1 MIKNRLRFLR
11 IFSVPALLLAVFV
24 VSAAQKAPAK
34 LEPTRSM
41 ATIARVA
48 TYLLVNNHFSQRSID
63 EKLSEQLFQEY
74 FKTLD
79 PSHMFFTRNDLK
91 QFEPVKFEL
100 GNQIRHGNI
109 QFAFDVFKLF
119 LTRLDE
125 YEKFT
130 GDYLKTDPSL
140 NTDETYEVNRSKA
153 AWPADRQ
160 ELESLWKKKI
170 RNDLILLELLD
181 RSKKEKE
188 KELASGEKTGPAAEK
203 RAVSETEKKPAVRR
217 PPEKTPLERTQYR
230 ISRFLQY
237 YRQMEAI
244 DILEMYLSTL
254 TQIYDP
260 HSQYMSPRSE
270 EDFTISMKLSLV
282 GIGALLSS
290 EEGYTKIV
298 KVIPGGPA
306 ERDGRLKSEDRIIA
320 VAQENEDPVD
330 ILDMPLSKVVN
341 LIRGKEKTKVT
352 LTILEGSKGSS
363 AVPVNITLVRDKVQ
377 LKESEA
383 SGKLHE
389 IRTRSGRKRV
399 AVLTLPSFYIDF
411 AAAYRGDENFRSSTR
426 DIADLIRK
434 FSKEAPLDGVV
445 IDLRSNGGG
454 SLLEAVTLT
463 GLFIKEGPVV
473 QVCDQR
479 GRKIDEDR
487 DGGEIV
493 YDGPL
498 AVLTNRFSASA
509 AEIFAGA
516 IKDYQRGIILGDSKT
531 HGKGTVQTIVELD
544 RYTSFWGR
552 KTPSGSLK
560 LTNAKFYRINGAS
573 TQLRGITPDII
584 FPSFTDAMEIGE
596 DKLDHA
602 LKWDTIQST
611 TYTVHDPRLP
621 SLIPILRERAMA
633 RVEESP
639 DFKLLRRDI
648 DIFRRIRDR
657 KTVPLNLEVR
667 WKEYLAEKKLEDEQ
681 DKLLRLNSDD
691 VRKKKNTARDL
702 YLDETLNVMGDWID
716 LNAKGAGKKFPPVV
730 GKAGRK

>member
-1 MIKNRLRFLR
+1 MNKNGSRFLR
-11 IFSVPALLLAVFV
+11 IFIVPALLLAVFA

-41 ATIARVA
+41 STIARVT
-48 TYLLVNNHFSQRSID
+48 TYLLVNNHFSQRRID
-63 EKLSEQLFQEY
+63 EKLSEQLFVEY

-91 QFEPVKFEL
+91 RFEPVKSRL
-100 GNQIRHGNI
+100 GNQLRHGNV

-119 LTRLDE
+119 LNRLDE

-130 GDYLKTDPSL
+130 ADYLKTDPSL

-153 AWPADRQ
+153 PWPANRR

-181 RSKKEKE
+181 RSKKET
-188 KELASGEKTGPAAEK
+188 ELASAGKPGPAAP
-203 RAVSETEKKPAVRR
+203 AVPASDAEKKPAVRR
-217 PPEKTPLERTQYR
+217 PPEKSPLERTQYR

-237 YRQMEAI
+237 YRKMEAI
-244 DILEMYLSTL
+244 DVLEMYLSTL

-290 EEGYTKIV
+290 EDGYTKIV

-330 ILDMPLSKVVN
+330 IQDMPLNKVVN
-341 LIRGKEKTKVT
+341 MIRGKEKTKVT
-352 LTILEGSKGSS
+352 LTILEGAKGNS
-363 AVPVNITLVRDKVQ
+363 AVPVNITLVRDQVQ

-389 IRTRSGRKRV
+389 IQTGSGKKRV

-411 AAAYRGDENFRSSTR
+411 AAAYRGDEKYRSSTR

-434 FSKEAPLDGVV
+434 FRSEAPLDGVV

-487 DGGEIV
+487 DGGEIL

-516 IKDYQRGIILGDSKT
+516 IQDYQRGIILGDSKT
-531 HGKGTVQTIVELD
+531 HGKGTVQTILELD

-560 LTNAKFYRINGAS
+560 ITNAKFYRINGAS
-573 TQLRGITPDII
+573 TQLEGITPDIV

-602 LKWDTIQST
+602 LKWDTIKRAP
-611 TYTVHDPRLP
+611 YTVYDSRLP
-621 SLIPILRERAMA
+621 SLIPILRARAQT
-633 RVEESP
+633 RVSKSP
-639 DFKLLRRDI
+639 DFKLLRHDI
-648 DIFRRIRDR
+648 DTFRRIRDR
-657 KTVPLNLEVR
+657 KTVQLNLEVR

-681 DKLLRLNSDD
+681 DKLLRLNADED
-691 VRKKKNTARDL
+691 RKKKNTARDL
-702 YLDETLNVMGDWID
+702 YLDETLNVLGDWID
-716 LNAKGAGKKFPPVV
+716 LNAKNP
-730 GKAGRK
+730 GRSARK